1 MCEGLV
7 TKPRTIDSGSAR
19 AAAGNASQPAD
30 STLRYARPSPKPIHK
45 ESDTWPFGMPAQAA
59 AAARYTHGWDR
70 WRATHGGLIANALL
84 PLPVPVPAE
93 APAAAD
99 AAEVMSTRSSI
110 RRELAWP
117 ASHRRPQWARPLR
130 RSPGPTSV
138 LGGQVGLSVPCS
150 QLEPLCAGVRGMT
163 QRLLELRLHI
173 ARVGQAVSA
182 AGGSHLRES
191 GPPQSRGAGRLPSGH
206 GADRDRDVWFGAQS
220 EWSPLAPRLWSGPA
234 DRFHFDDHSLKPLG
248 AQDLR
253 GALASSLALNED
265 MHQGA
270 AIEALRLGDDWLLYW
285 RQMSDRFSLWFD
297 GRIDVEPRVLFMPQ
311 AGVTSRGRAW
321 ARGAQLVSV
330 GCEPFDPFNSMEP
343 FPVAP
348 STNDELYEHTK
359 KVEDLVRSRGSE
371 HGALVAIGQV
381 GCIGPAHM
389 ILECLPRLLAARQ
402 LTARTPGTVLLTAQ
416 SNNLSHAILEAA
428 GIDATVPS
436 TIGKAAAALVVLPEN
451 THCMQPSIGQ
461 LLLLRRFISAG
472 LQQCPSPLLA
482 A

>member
-1 MCEGLV
+1 M
-7 TKPRTIDSGSAR
+7 
-19 AAAGNASQPAD
+19 
-30 STLRYARPSPKPIHK
+30 
-45 ESDTWPFGMPAQAA
+45 
-59 AAARYTHGWDR
+59 
-70 WRATHGGLIANALL
+70 
-84 PLPVPVPAE
+84 
-93 APAAAD
+93 
-99 AAEVMSTRSSI
+99 
-110 RRELAWP
+110 
-117 ASHRRPQWARPLR
+117 
-130 RSPGPTSV
+130 
-138 LGGQVGLSVPCS
+138 GLSVPCS

-182 AGGSHLRES
+182 AGGSHRES
-191 GPPQSRGAGRLPSGH
+191 GPPQSRGGGRLPSGH

-234 DRFHFDDHSLKPLG
+234 DRFHIDDPSLKPLG
-248 AQDLR
+248 AKDLR
-253 GALASSLALNED
+253 SALASSLALNED

-472 LQQCPSPLLA
+472 LQRCPSPLLA
-482 A
+482 AENLLPQEHRTPVREPLDSREEPPDRSNWQRRARGQTAALRFGASGALLTHNGGNGEYGGPPAGPHALERPCDAAAELTQMLVASVGVRASIHAVGVDSTAG